1 MKNIR
6 TKKFNVFRDYKDVYD
21 FMKSI
26 YTPDCRNGVSA
37 PFFEYAYHSFSYWMD
52 LSYSYLNRIWLDG
65 EEIVAFC
72 FSENPVTNIFF
83 SLRPGY
89 EELAEEM
96 ITYAEE
102 HMPHIDGKF
111 CMVLLGEQKALIEVA
126 KRKGYRKVFEQAEL
140 CYDCA
145 TPLDYSLPEGFRFT
159 DPAQFDVEKISECC
173 WKGFDHE
180 ASEGKWDRQYI
191 NNNYLLVSAPHATT
205 EYGVAI
211 ENEAGEYVCWAGMW
225 WVPDNKLAYLEPL
238 CTVPQYR
245 RKGLAAAALSEIYR
259 KVRPL
264 GVEILTGGYDEF
276 YKKIGYKPLVIET
289 YWEK

>member
-1 MKNIR
+1 MKNMR
-6 TKKFNVFRDYKDVYD
+6 TKQFNAFVDYKDIYE

-26 YTPDCRNGVSA
+26 YKPDCRNGVSA
-37 PFFEYAYHSFSYWMD
+37 PFLEYAYHSFSSWMD

-72 FSENPVTNIFF
+72 FTENPVTNIFF
-83 SLRPGY
+83 SLKPGY
-89 EELAEEM
+89 EELVEEM
-96 ITYAEE
+96 IAYAEE
-102 HMPHIDGKF
+102 NMPHIDDKF
-111 CMVLLGEQKALIEVA
+111 CLVLFGEQKALIEAA
-126 KRKGYRKVFEQAEL
+126 KRKGYKKVFEQAEL
-140 CYDCA
+140 CYDCSK
-145 TPLDYSLPEGFRFT
+145 PLDYPLPEGFRFVES
-159 DPAQFDVEKISECC
+159 AQLDMEKISECI

-180 ASEGKWDRQYI
+180 ESEGKWDRQYI
-191 NNNYLLVSAPHATT
+191 NNNYLLQSAPHATM

-238 CTVPQYR
+238 CTVPEYR
-245 RKGLAAAALSEIYR
+245 RKGLAAAALSEVYR

-264 GVEILTGGYDEF
+264 GAEILTGGYDDF